1 MTSITSQNAKKDY
14 NMAMLHKRKDN
25 TEESWTQTGNPD
37 KMRELFTGFEPR
49 YGSCPFRPAA
59 YTYFLSDCRGI
70 GSKNSWRL

>member
-14 NMAMLHKRKDN
+14 NMTMLHKRKDN

-49 YGSCPFRPAA
+49 YGS
-59 YTYFLSDCRGI
+59 
-70 GSKNSWRL
+70 